1 MTGQVKEEIV
11 ARFGELGVLV
21 KGGAVEFEP
30 ALLRPC
36 EFVAV
41 PQPFRYLDV
50 SGAWQVLTVP
60 AHGLAFTWCQVPL
73 LYRVDESVKSNLS
86 VYWESG
92 EHQVLPAL
100 SLPTEVAQ
108 QLFQRSGR
116 IQRIEL
122 VLTSRQL
129 FSEEGYD

>member
-1 MTGQVKEEIV
+1 
-11 ARFGELGVLV
+11 
-21 KGGAVEFEP
+21 VEFDP

-36 EFVAV
+36 EFGTE

-50 SGAWQVLTVP
+50 SGAWQELTVP
-60 AHGLAFTWCQVPL
+60 AHGLAFTWAQVPL
-73 LYRVDESVKSNLS
+73 LYRVDELVEPNLS
-86 VYWESG
+86 VYWENG

-100 SLPTEVAQ
+100 SLPAEVAQ
-108 QLFQRSGR
+108 QLFQRSGK

-129 FSEEGYD
+129 FSE